1 MQSILLKSGFLD
13 VFTPEFIA
21 KVTQEND
28 FIYLDSNELNI
39 SYNLDK
45 SDLYGSSLGD
55 DEDDFF
61 EIISELEKKFKNLN
75 PYFSDDFELVYFTY
89 NAEYSVSMWKYQNG
103 ILSNNSDWI
112 GYFCSSCDDID
123 DEEEADDARNSF
135 VDENFPSIKDGN
147 PSEEILGALRNGLYE
162 L

>member
-1 MQSILLKSGFLD
+1 M
-13 VFTPEFIA
+13 
-21 KVTQEND
+21 
-28 FIYLDSNELNI
+28 
-39 SYNLDK
+39 
-45 SDLYGSSLGD
+45 YGSSLGD

-61 EIISELEKKFKNLN
+61 EIISELEKKFINLT

-123 DEEEADDARNSF
+123 DENPNSRLRIL
-135 VDENFPSIKDGN
+135 FPNSGLRLTISRSRYSISG
-147 PSEEILGALRNGLYE
+147 LRFPISRL
-162 L
+162 